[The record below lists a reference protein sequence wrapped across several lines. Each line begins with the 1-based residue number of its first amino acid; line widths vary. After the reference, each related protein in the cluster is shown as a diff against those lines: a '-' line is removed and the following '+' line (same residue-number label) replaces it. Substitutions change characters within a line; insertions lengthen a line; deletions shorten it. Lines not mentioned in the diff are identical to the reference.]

1 MPPFVSKPKLPLR
14 IKYLV
19 INKREVKYGEKI
31 KATCSV
37 LNGERNDKKVSVYV
51 ELKRSGVRISEEEYS
66 LKIQSGQQKLIRL
79 SEIKLLQN
87 QFEKGKYVLRATLRE
102 DRHDIDTKSTS
113 FYLESKREPIK
124 KGFIKEVRFY
134 ESEEPLRSKS
144 VKSGILEVNFIHKDF
159 INIYST
165 FEDKPNIQNKQIGF
179 FIMKICLD
187 EAVSELFKFKL
198 RERDDRDP
206 DDILQELKEIKDRMY
221 FDVYA

>member
-1 MPPFVSKPKLPLR
+1 M
-14 IKYLV
+14 
-19 INKREVKYGEKI
+19 
-31 KATCSV
+31 
-37 LNGERNDKKVSVYV
+37 
-51 ELKRSGVRISEEEYS
+51 
-66 LKIQSGQQKLIRL
+66 
-79 SEIKLLQN
+79 
-87 QFEKGKYVLRATLRE
+87 
-102 DRHDIDTKSTS
+102 
-113 FYLESKREPIK
+113 
-124 KGFIKEVRFY
+124 
-134 ESEEPLRSKS
+134 
-144 VKSGILEVNFIHKDF
+144 KSGILEVNFIHKDF